1 VKVSLLGPVSAES
14 GGAEVNLGGRQ
25 QRAVFALLALN
36 AGRVVPMDRLVDE
49 LWRDEPPSRATLS
62 LQSYVSRLRRV
73 LAGAAQIV
81 TRPPGWL
88 LALDPDDVDVTRFT
102 ALIARARTLPPA
114 QAVPV
119 LREALDLWRGE
130 ALADLR
136 SLSFA
141 GEEATRLAELRLSA
155 TGMLLDA
162 MLAIGEAD
170 SVVAE
175 ARRFVAAHPFHE
187 HGWQALMLA
196 LYRTGRQS
204 EAVAAAAELRR
215 VLADE
220 LGLDPSPETRELEQR
235 ILRQDPALHPR
246 SVANGGAAPPAS
258 TTPDGPDQAP
268 VGRAEALAVLAQAVT
283 EGGRLLLLDAPAGL
297 GKSTMLRALADRMRA
312 AGGLVLRAAGV
323 GAGTPALWPWVA
335 IVRELVAHR
344 PEAAAE
350 GIPAAAARAL
360 LGDGGADGPMSR
372 TTLYRGVVDMLAAAA
387 ATQPVG
393 VLLDDAHWVDADT
406 LTLLALAVDEL
417 AGRGVTFAVAV
428 RSYEPGAATVRDL
441 AGRIRR
447 DLVRTVPLPGLDRA
461 AVAELVRR
469 LTGELPDPAV
479 VAAITTRTV
488 GNPLFIGELVR
499 LLTSE
504 RRLDTANVNS
514 ALPEHVRDVLRRRLE
529 RLPGQTV
536 TLLTVIALAGGP
548 ADVELLARVT
558 GLDPDAVLDGC
569 EVALTARLLVED
581 ADGFALTHDLIRQT
595 LAEQV
600 SSARRIRL
608 HAKLAE
614 ALQARATLT
623 PQQVLDVA
631 RHLTRAAPIVG
642 PAAAVPYLMTASD
655 DALSRYA
662 HEEAQRLLQEALDR
676 LDAVPDP
683 AERAA
688 LAAPVRGKLST
699 VRTWTSGTAAEPPPL
714 DAAVPPPT
722 DPDRTAGWLS
732 TLLMGCLGGGYGRS
746 IAIAER
752 ALADGLPPIGRLG
765 AHFVIGWAAFHCGR
779 IDQSDEHLRRFEE
792 LSDEDAA
799 LRIPGSISTVEVS
812 VAGYASLIAHIRGD
826 EDGADR
832 AMALAESRAAVRA
845 EPNGIHVHLH
855 HAWLAAMRGDAAR
868 AGRHA
873 RDCVAAS
880 ERFAFPMFALHG
892 AVLAAWSDALL
903 GDGSAAARMDEAH
916 AAYVASGVRLWVSM
930 YLLLRA
936 EAHAAAGA
944 AETAAELVDQSRAAA
959 LEFDDVCRSPRLQA
973 LSKVLQGSA
982 KR

>member
-62 LQSYVSRLRRV
+62 LQSYISRLRRV
-73 LAGAAQIV
+73 LSGAAQIV

-119 LREALDLWRGE
+119 LREALGLWRGE

-155 TGMLLDA
+155 TGMLLEA

-187 HGWQALMLA
+187 HGWQTLMLA

-204 EAVAAAAELRR
+204 DAVAAAADLRR

-220 LGLDPSPETRELEQR
+220 LGLDPSPQTRELEQR

-246 SVANGGAAPPAS
+246 PGANGGAAPPAPTS
-258 TTPDGPDQAP
+258 VDGPDQAP
-268 VGRAEALAVLAQAVT
+268 VGRDAALAVLAEAVT
-283 EGGRLLLLDAPAGL
+283 ERGRLLVLDAPAGL
-297 GKSTMLRALADRMRA
+297 GKSTMLRSLADRMAA

-344 PEAAAE
+344 AAVPAE
-350 GIPAAAARAL
+350 GTPAAAARAL

-387 ATQPVG
+387 ATQPVA

-428 RSYEPGAATVRDL
+428 RSYEPGAAAVRDL

-447 DLVRTVPLPGLDRA
+447 DLVRIVPLPGLDRP

-469 LTGELPDPAV
+469 LTGEVPDPAV

-488 GNPLFIGELVR
+488 GNPLFVGELVR

-514 ALPEHVRDVLRRRLE
+514 ALPEHVREVLRRRCE

-548 ADVELLARVT
+548 ADVDLLAHVT

-569 EVALTARLLVED
+569 EVALAARLLTED

-600 SSARRIRL
+600 STARRTRL
-608 HAKLAE
+608 HAKLGE
-614 ALQARATLT
+614 ALQARPTLT

-631 RHLTRAAPIVG
+631 RHLTKAAPIVG

-662 HEEAQRLLQEALDR
+662 HQEAQRLLEEALDR
-676 LDAVPDP
+676 LAAVPDP
-683 AERAA
+683 AERAV
-688 LAAPVRGKLST
+688 LAGPVRGKLST
-699 VRTWTSGTAAEPPPL
+699 VRTWTSGTAADPPPL
-714 DAAVPPPT
+714 DAAGPPT

-732 TLLMGCLGGGYGRS
+732 TLLMSCLGGGYGRAV
-746 IAIAER
+746 AIAEQ

-765 AHFVIGWAAFHCGR
+765 AHFVIGWAAFHSGR
-779 IDQSDEHLRRFEE
+779 IDTSDEHLRRFEE
-792 LSDEDAA
+792 LSEQEPA
-799 LRIPGSISTVEVS
+799 LRIPGAISTVEVS

-832 AMALAESRAAVRA
+832 AMALAESRAAVRP

-855 HAWLAAMRGDAAR
+855 HAWLAAMRGDAAS

-873 RDCVAAS
+873 RDCLAAC
-880 ERFAFPMFALHG
+880 ERFAFPMFGLHA

-903 GDGSAAARMDEAH
+903 GDASAPARADRAY

-944 AETAAELVDQSRAAA
+944 VETAVQLVEQSRAAN
-959 LEFDDVCRSPRLQA
+959 LEFEDVCRSPRLLA

-982 KR
+982 KG